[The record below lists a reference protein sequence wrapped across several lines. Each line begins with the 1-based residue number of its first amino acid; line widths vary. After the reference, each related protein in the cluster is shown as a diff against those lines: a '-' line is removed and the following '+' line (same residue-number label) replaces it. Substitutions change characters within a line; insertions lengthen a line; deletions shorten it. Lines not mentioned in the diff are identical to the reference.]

1 MDLFLQEKGTFRW
14 GPFTLDP
21 LRRCLLRDGVR
32 IKLAERLLDVLL
44 YLVAN
49 HGRVVERDELL
60 QQVWAGRTVED
71 NNVSQAIFE
80 LRKVLKT
87 EGVERSIV
95 TVPGRGFR
103 FAEPVQFELE
113 TPAETAA
120 EPLSPAE
127 PPAAPTPALAHAPAP
142 SWRRHA
148 PLGVALV
155 ALVVA
160 GASLAFW
167 ANPPTKPG
175 AWRAEA
181 LFAPPAHS
189 VAVLAFDNLSGDPAQ
204 TYFSE
209 GLSEQLIDALT
220 RVEAIE
226 VAGRISS
233 FSFRGSHATAGE
245 IGRKLD
251 VSAVLQG
258 SVRRSGGRVA
268 VTAQLTNTLTGFNMW
283 SSTYDRA
290 PGDVVTLQNDIA
302 TAVAAALQVKLLG
315 GEAAKLTLGGTEN
328 AAAYDFYLQGMR
340 HEHTVRNIADHQA
353 ALADFD
359 RALALDPNFARAH
372 VGRASALSN
381 IATQGAVGS
390 AEAQHQLF
398 KDALADADRA
408 VALAPDW
415 GQAHSSRAYVL
426 TFGMMNPAAG
436 EREMVQAQMLTPGAP
451 TIEGNYANVELAMG
465 HVDVA
470 VTAARRGAQL
480 DPLSVNGWGQYGRT
494 LFMARR
500 YDEAAEALRHIAAI
514 TDHVPL
520 IYDGLLG
527 GVLILQG
534 HADAARTLC
543 VPAANLEEKEVLA
556 IADQKLGRQPEAD
569 ANLAKLRADQGDAG
583 AFSYA
588 EIYAQW
594 GRKAEA
600 MTWLGTAARLHDPGV
615 AEIAIDPMLDPL
627 RGEAGFQQ
635 IREHVEASNTR

>member
-1 MDLFLQEKGTFRW
+1 MGNLQQEKGIFHW
-14 GPFTLDP
+14 GQFALDP
-21 LRRCLLRDGVR
+21 VRRSLLRDGVR

-44 YLVAN
+44 FLVAN

-87 EGVERSIV
+87 EGVEHSII

-103 FAEPVQFELE
+103 FAEPVLFELE
-113 TPAETAA
+113 APADTG
-120 EPLSPAE
+120 AE
-127 PPAAPTPALAHAPAP
+127 PPSQAELPAAPWTTAPTP

-160 GASLAFW
+160 GASMAFW
-167 ANPPTKPG
+167 AGQTPKVSP
-175 AWRAEA
+175 WRAEA

-189 VAVLAFDNLSGDPAQ
+189 VAVLAFDNLSGDPGQ
-204 TYFSE
+204 TYFSD
-209 GLSEQLIDALT
+209 GMSEQLIDALT
-220 RVEAIE
+220 RIEAIQ

-233 FSFRGSHATAGE
+233 FSFRGSRATAGE

-251 VSAVLQG
+251 VSAVLEG
-258 SVRRSGGRVA
+258 SIRRSGARVT
-268 VTAQLTNTLTGFNMW
+268 VTVQLINTLTGFNMW

-290 PGDVVTLQNDIA
+290 PGDVVTIQNDIA
-302 TAVAAALQVKLLG
+302 AAVASALQVKLLG
-315 GEAAKLTLGGTEN
+315 GEADKLALGGTAN

-340 HEHTVRNIADHQA
+340 HEHTVRNVADHRA
-353 ALADFD
+353 AVADFD

-381 IATQGAVGS
+381 IATQGAMGS
-390 AEAQHQLF
+390 ADAQHALF
-398 KDALADADRA
+398 KSALVDADRA

-426 TFGMMNPAAG
+426 AFGMMDPAAG

-451 TIEGNYANVELAMG
+451 TIEGNYANVELALG

-500 YDEAAEALRHIAAI
+500 YDEAAEALRHIAAL

-534 HADAARTLC
+534 HADAARSLC
-543 VPAANLEEKEVLA
+543 APAANLEEKEVLA
-556 IADQKLGRQPEAD
+556 IADQKLGHQAD
-569 ANLAKLRADQGDAG
+569 AEANLARLRADQGDAG

-615 AEIAIDPMLDPL
+615 AEIAIDPMLDPV
-627 RGEAGFQQ
+627 RGEAGFRQ
-635 IREHVEASNTR
+635 IRAQVEASNTR